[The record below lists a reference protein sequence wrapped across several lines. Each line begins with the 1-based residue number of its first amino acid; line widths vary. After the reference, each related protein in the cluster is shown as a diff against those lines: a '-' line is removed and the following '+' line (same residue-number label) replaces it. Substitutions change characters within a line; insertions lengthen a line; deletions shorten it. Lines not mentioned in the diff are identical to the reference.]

1 MRVLRRD
8 PQSSRGTSLDSLSRS
23 RGPAALLAIV
33 ASVAAAGCS
42 TQTREEDFAEETCAT
57 ILPPARQM
65 LEIRAGVADTPAEP
79 VDRARAEML
88 QFALRAQ
95 ALTRELT
102 LSLRRRGG
110 PDTKAE
116 RRADDYINSFA
127 RFADETTVAALRR
140 VRRLRDDMSV
150 ARTTRALEVLKTD
163 LLVAFV
169 QMTDGVAAINTQ
181 VPQLRELFQS
191 ADSCATLR
199 DLDNG

>member
-1 MRVLRRD
+1 MRVLKRD
-8 PQSSRGTSLDSLSRS
+8 AKSSRGTSLGSPSRS
-23 RGPAALLAIV
+23 RGLALLATV
-33 ASVAAAGCS
+33 ASLAAGCG

-57 ILPPARQM
+57 ILPRARQM
-65 LEIRAGVADTPAEP
+65 LEIRADVADTPAEP

-102 LSLRRRGG
+102 LNLTRRGG
-110 PDTKAE
+110 PDTDAE
-116 RRADDYINSFA
+116 RKADDYINSFA

-181 VPQLRELFQS
+181 VPQLREQFQK